1 MSNKIIKKEQLSSLL
16 DKLATSTQLIAPV
29 QEEANIINFKPVAS
43 AKEVAFNF
51 GNSVIP
57 PKDYFFPQTEKMFKF
72 DSKANTV
79 SDVEGI
85 QERVLFGMR
94 PCDVQSIKFLDP
106 VFDAHFKDSYYL
118 DKKAKTTV
126 IALSCNEVG
135 TNCFCNAFGGSPTE
149 ARGADLLLTEL
160 GDKYLV
166 EVFTDKGEKVLK
178 DNASLF
184 ADDAGAVAQK
194 ETKAAELAKAFV
206 KVVDVTGVKERLD
219 NMFDHPYWE
228 ELAKKCIGCGICT
241 YVCPTCHCFDICDK
255 KEAGYEGHRF
265 RCWDSCMFSDFT
277 AMAHGNP
284 RPSKKERV
292 RNRFMHKLKYHIDRY
307 DVYGCAGC
315 GRCLT
320 KCPVNMDITKIITEV
335 KDVK

>member
-79 SDVEGI
+79 SDVEGV